1 MSRISNLVAIGV
13 VIIVA
18 IFGRR
23 MAAQVLGPGTT
34 MYEMAKTPPFGSPQ
48 LAATYFEAFA
58 VWVPWIAIIG
68 VIAAAIYRE
77 FTRQRVTQE
86 RRVR

>member
-13 VIIVA
+13 VVVVA

-23 MAAQVLGPGTT
+23 LAAQILGPGTLLYQ
-34 MYEMAKTPPFGSPQ
+34 MGASGEFGSP
-48 LAATYFEAFA
+48 AIAKAMFEAFA
-58 VWVPWIAIIG
+58 VWVPWLAIIG
-68 VIAAAIYRE
+68 VITAAAYRE
-77 FTRQRVTQE
+77 FRRQRVSQQ